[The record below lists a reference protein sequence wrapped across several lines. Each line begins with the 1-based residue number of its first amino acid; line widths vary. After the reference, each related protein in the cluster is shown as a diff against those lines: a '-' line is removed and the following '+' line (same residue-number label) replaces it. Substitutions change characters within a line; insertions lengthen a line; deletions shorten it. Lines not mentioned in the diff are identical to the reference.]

1 MRLDFLTTLGAPVLL
16 IIGGLGIVSLFYI
29 VHRSLDRICIT
40 HEKRYCHAHAIE
52 ISHWRMSP
60 ALDQRGT
67 KTEKT
72 QIEILTTGDSDQRK
86 VYRFIVWA
94 FGITRIAKR
103 CLSSLINQLISPIIR
118 SKRRRF
124 SSATASLVFLMFS

>member
-1 MRLDFLTTLGAPVLL
+1 MNSTFLTSAVLL
-16 IIGGLGIVSLFYI
+16 IVGGFAVLWLFYI

-40 HEKRYCHAHAIE
+40 HVKRYCHTHAIE

-94 FGITRIAKR
+94 FGITSVSEIPF
-103 CLSSLINQLISPIIR
+103 NPED
-118 SKRRRF
+118 
-124 SSATASLVFLMFS
+124 